1 MMNFRFFFVFFRVA
15 ITAVAILSI
24 H

>member
-15 ITAVAILSI
+15 ITAMAVLAI

>member
-15 ITAVAILSI
+15 ITAVAVLAI